1 MRKKHVL
8 WVASI
13 LLVLILAACGTASA
27 PEPEEEPVQGGEDHP
42 YKAGMIVS
50 KETNDI
56 GQRLLVYPSEE
67 PVAWEDQSVEEW
79 ISKAQEENA
88 DISWYTVEGDHYD
101 QLEVGQH
108 VRMTIKPEQMESYPP
123 IRFVIDLEVTPST

>member
-1 MRKKHVL
+1 MRKKYIL
-8 WVASI
+8 WTASM
-13 LLVLILAACGTASA
+13 LLVFILAACGTANA
-27 PEPEEEPVQGGEDHP
+27 PEPEEEPVQSSEDHWT
-42 YKAGMIVS
+42 KAGMIVG

-67 PVAWEDQSVEEW
+67 PMAWEDQSVDEW
-79 ISKAQEENA
+79 IVKAQEEKA
-88 DISWYTVEGDHYD
+88 DISWYTVEGDHYE

-108 VRMTIKPEQMESYPP
+108 VRMTIKPEQLEPYPP